1 MLNVLPIDL
10 ADLILLISFTIIYL
24 VFLFYDLFRRGDKY
38 GSIAY
43 IAALLPANFLWYAV
57 TKKGLYEFGLT
68 GSMMVLAIFWLLA
81 VVRDIFI
88 KDKEAGFKDA
98 DDVALMLIIGI
109 VINLILSA
117 VLPSLKGPN
126 NNMKVGADNIWEFF
140 YIPLLDTTEP
150 IAPNAPVF
158 GIILAYKI
166 IVTVLTIAIIIPIVL
181 DLKDAKVT
189 LAALAILTVVFL
201 LPFTYLAFIWAP
213 DPSLIWVFLV
223 LFGVIFFT
231 FLLMITRGEK
241 NK

>member
-1 MLNVLPIDL
+1 MLNQLPIDL

-24 VFLFYDLFRRGDKY
+24 IFLFYDLFRRGDKY

-43 IAALLPANFLWYAV
+43 IAALLPANFLWYAI

-81 VVRDIFI
+81 VIRDIFI
-88 KDKEAGFKDA
+88 KDKEIGFKDA

-117 VLPSLKGPN
+117 VLPSLKGAN
-126 NNMKVGADNIWEFF
+126 NNMKEGADTIWNFF
-140 YIPLLDTTEP
+140 YIPLLKSTET
-150 IAPNAPVF
+150 NAPVL
-158 GIILAYKI
+158 GIIITYKI
-166 IVTVLTIAIIIPIVL
+166 LVTILTIAIIIPIVL

-189 LAALAILTVVFL
+189 LAALAILTVIFL

-213 DPSLIWVFLV
+213 EPSFIWVFLV
-223 LFGVIFFT
+223 LFGVIFFA
-231 FLLMITRGEK
+231 FLLLITRGEK

>member
-1 MLNVLPIDL
+1 MLNTLPIDL
-10 ADLILLISFTIIYL
+10 ADFILLISFTIIYL
-24 VFLFYDLFRRGDKY
+24 VFLFYDLFKRGDKY

-43 IAALLPANFLWYAV
+43 IAALLPSNFLWYAV
-57 TKKGLYEFGLT
+57 TKKELYDFGLT

-81 VVRDIFI
+81 VIRDIFI
-88 KDKEAGFKDA
+88 KDKEKGFKDA

-117 VLPSLKGPN
+117 VLPSLQGVN
-126 NNMKVGADNIWEFF
+126 NHMDQGASSIWNFF
-140 YIPLLDTTEP
+140 YIPLLDHTAT
-150 IAPNAPVF
+150 NAPVF
-158 GIILAYKI
+158 GIILTYKI
-166 IVTVLTIAIIIPIVL
+166 LVTVLTVAIIIPIVM

-201 LPFTYLAFIWAP
+201 LPFTYLAYIWAP
-213 DPSLIWVFLV
+213 DPALIWVFLV

-241 NK
+241 K

>member
-1 MLNVLPIDL
+1 MLNQLPIDL

-24 VFLFYDLFRRGDKY
+24 IFLFYDLFRRGDKY

-43 IAALLPANFLWYAV
+43 IAALLPANFLWYAI
-57 TKKGLYEFGLT
+57 TKKGLYDFGLT

-81 VVRDIFI
+81 VIRDIFI
-88 KDKEAGFKDA
+88 KDKEIGFKDA

-117 VLPSLKGPN
+117 VLPSLKGAN
-126 NNMKVGADNIWEFF
+126 NNMKEGADTIWNFF
-140 YIPLLDTTEP
+140 YIPLLNPTAT
-150 IAPNAPVF
+150 NAPVL
-158 GIILAYKI
+158 GIIITYKI
-166 IVTVLTIAIIIPIVL
+166 LVTILTIAIIIPIVL

-189 LAALAILTVVFL
+189 LAALAILTVIFL

-213 DPSLIWVFLV
+213 EPTLIWVFLV
-223 LFGVIFFT
+223 LFGVIFFA
-231 FLLMITRGEK
+231 FLLLITRGEK

>member
-1 MLNVLPIDL
+1 MLNQLPIDL

-24 VFLFYDLFRRGDKY
+24 IFLFYDLFRRGDKY

-43 IAALLPANFLWYAV
+43 IAALLPANFLWYAI

-68 GSMMVLAIFWLLA
+68 GSMMVLTIFWLLA
-81 VVRDIFI
+81 VIRDIFI
-88 KDKEAGFKDA
+88 KDKETGFKDA

-117 VLPSLKGPN
+117 VLPSLKGAN
-126 NNMKVGADNIWEFF
+126 NNMKEGADTIWNFF
-140 YIPLLDTTEP
+140 YIPLLNPTAT
-150 IAPNAPVF
+150 NAPVL
-158 GIILAYKI
+158 GIIITYKI
-166 IVTVLTIAIIIPIVL
+166 LVTILTIAIIIPIVL

-189 LAALAILTVVFL
+189 LAALAILTLIFL
-201 LPFTYLAFIWAP
+201 VPFSYLAFILAP

-223 LFGVIFFT
+223 LFGVIFFAV
-231 FLLMITRGEK
+231 LLLITRGEK

>member
-1 MLNVLPIDL
+1 MLNQLPIDL

-24 VFLFYDLFRRGDKY
+24 IFLFYDLFRRGDKY

-43 IAALLPANFLWYAV
+43 IAALLPANFLWYAI
-57 TKKGLYEFGLT
+57 TKKGLYDFGLT

-81 VVRDIFI
+81 VIRDIFI
-88 KDKEAGFKDA
+88 KDKEIGFKDA

-117 VLPSLKGPN
+117 VLPSLKGVN
-126 NNMKVGADNIWEFF
+126 NNRTEGADTIWNFF
-140 YIPLLDTTEP
+140 YIPLLESTET
-150 IAPNAPVF
+150 NAPVL
-158 GIILAYKI
+158 GIIITYKI
-166 IVTVLTIAIIIPIVL
+166 LVTILTIAIIIPIVL

-189 LAALAILTVVFL
+189 LAALAILTVIFL

-213 DPSLIWVFLV
+213 EPALIWVFLV
-223 LFGVIFFT
+223 LFGVIFFAV
-231 FLLMITRGEK
+231 LLLITRGEK